1 MAGGTA
7 TQPPRFHPRLN
18 TAHTERVSDLPPA
31 RWWSLRRSRSREPAT
46 HACQL
51 CGEPLQVDGEH
62 MLLLPEGDAGRRLR
76 AHVTCALEARGTED
90 LRSREEWLHDLTARA
105 APRPYGDR
113 APGGEEAGETNG
125 FAIASLFLGII
136 WLFGLGSMAAIVLG
150 YTGMK
155 QIEASGGHQ
164 SGRPIAIAG
173 IVIGVVGLASL
184 GVLVAFLIS
193 SHSGTPLLPGPNP

>member
-1 MAGGTA
+1 MKTA
-7 TQPPRFHPRLN
+7 ACALHPRLN
-18 TAHTERVSDLPPA
+18 AGHTGPVSDLPPS

-46 HACQL
+46 YACPL
-51 CGEPLQVDGEH
+51 CGEPLQADSEH
-62 MLLLPEGDAGRRLR
+62 MLMLPEGDAGRRLR
-76 AHVTCALEARGTED
+76 AHMTCALETRREGA
-90 LRSREEWLHDLTARA
+90 LPSREEWLEDVTARA
-105 APRPYGDR
+105 APPQYGDG

-136 WLFGLGSMAAIVLG
+136 WLFGLGSVAAIALG
-150 YTGMK
+150 YAGMK

-184 GVLVAFLIS
+184 GVLIAFIIS
-193 SHSGTPLLPGPNP
+193 SESGTPLLPGPNP